1 MKHAS
6 LGSLALSL
14 LLAVLALASLGS
26 AQAAP
31 ATLNSPPSLV
41 NFQGLLT
48 DGSGAPLAGPV
59 NLTFALYDT
68 QSGGNKL
75 WEETH
80 TGVPLDGGYFH
91 VMLGGMSPLTAGMLD
106 GPERWMQVAVNGGS
120 PLPRQRLASVPY
132 AILAQEAVTAASA
145 TSAPWSGLTGVPAGL
160 DDGDNDT
167 TYSAGLGLSLDGTQF
182 SVAEPYRLPQE
193 CTNGQVA
200 EWNGAAWACGTD
212 DVGSGGGGGDI
223 TGVAAGPGLTGGGTS
238 GDVTLSV
245 DFAGTGSANTVARSD
260 HNHDDRYYT
269 ETELQTSGSAQVH
282 WGNLSNVPAGF
293 ADGTDDVGLT
303 SVTWADIQNRP
314 AGLDDGDDDTTYSA
328 GTGLS
333 LSGTQFSLDTGFT
346 DNRYWRL
353 EGNAGTD
360 PASHFLG
367 TTDNVTLTLAVNG
380 TAALRL
386 APTTGTLN
394 IIGGYSGNSV
404 AAGVVGA
411 TIGGGGKGNGEEN
424 QVISTFGTVGGG
436 FDNVAGDPNSLSN
449 CCATIG
455 GGANNTASERST
467 TVAGGTGNTAS
478 GRRATV
484 GGGRNNTASGN
495 HATVSG
501 GDGNTAGGAGAV
513 VGGGGVALDVS
524 DNEITE
530 PNQALG
536 VATTIGGGAGNL
548 IIAEATYGV
557 ISGGYQNVITATA
570 EYATVAG
577 GWDNTAGES
586 LATVSGGSGNEA
598 NSFWATVG
606 GGQDNIADGN
616 RSTIGGGAGNTTT
629 SDAYGSTIPGGVF
642 ANASHYGEMAY
653 ASGRFAANGDAQT
666 SVYVL
671 RQTTS
676 GTTPEELFLNGYEG
690 TADSLKERITLA
702 SNRAVAFDILVVGRS
717 SSGES
722 AGYRIVGLI
731 ENSSGNTAF
740 IGTPTTTVLGEDDA
754 SWDVTVLADN
764 TNDALAIQVTGGSG
778 DEVRWVA
785 TVRTAEV
792 NW

>member
-1 MKHAS
+1 
-6 LGSLALSL
+6 
-14 LLAVLALASLGS
+14 
-26 AQAAP
+26 
-31 ATLNSPPSLV
+31 
-41 NFQGLLT
+41 
-48 DGSGAPLAGPV
+48 
-59 NLTFALYDT
+59 
-68 QSGGNKL
+68 
-75 WEETH
+75 
-80 TGVPLDGGYFH
+80 
-91 VMLGGMSPLTAGMLD
+91 
-106 GPERWMQVAVNGGS
+106 
-120 PLPRQRLASVPY
+120 
-132 AILAQEAVTAASA
+132 
-145 TSAPWSGLTGVPAGL
+145 
-160 DDGDNDT
+160 
-167 TYSAGLGLSLDGTQF
+167 
-182 SVAEPYRLPQE
+182 
-193 CTNGQVA
+193 
-200 EWNGAAWACGTD
+200 
-212 DVGSGGGGGDI
+212 
-223 TGVAAGPGLTGGGTS
+223 
-238 GDVTLSV
+238 V

-524 DNEITE
+524 DNEIT
-530 PNQALG
+530 
-536 VATTIGGGAGNL
+536 
-548 IIAEATYGV
+548 
-557 ISGGYQNVITATA
+557 
-570 EYATVAG
+570 
-577 GWDNTAGES
+577 
-586 LATVSGGSGNEA
+586 
-598 NSFWATVG
+598 
-606 GGQDNIADGN
+606 
-616 RSTIGGGAGNTTT
+616 
-629 SDAYGSTIPGGVF
+629 
-642 ANASHYGEMAY
+642 
-653 ASGRFAANGDAQT
+653 
-666 SVYVL
+666 
-671 RQTTS
+671 
-676 GTTPEELFLNGYEG
+676 
-690 TADSLKERITLA
+690 
-702 SNRAVAFDILVVGRS
+702 
-717 SSGES
+717 
-722 AGYRIVGLI
+722 
-731 ENSSGNTAF
+731 
-740 IGTPTTTVLGEDDA
+740 
-754 SWDVTVLADN
+754 
-764 TNDALAIQVTGGSG
+764 
-778 DEVRWVA
+778 
-785 TVRTAEV
+785 
-792 NW
+792 